1 MYVLTTKMPVPPT
14 VATTEGTMHGDN
26 DDDSCG
32 DDDQAWM
39 VVAVV
44 LQVWIFEFDLTILNT
59 LRSGHK

>member
-1 MYVLTTKMPVPPT
+1 MPVPPT

-44 LQVWIFEFDLTILNT
+44 LQVWIFEFDLTILKT